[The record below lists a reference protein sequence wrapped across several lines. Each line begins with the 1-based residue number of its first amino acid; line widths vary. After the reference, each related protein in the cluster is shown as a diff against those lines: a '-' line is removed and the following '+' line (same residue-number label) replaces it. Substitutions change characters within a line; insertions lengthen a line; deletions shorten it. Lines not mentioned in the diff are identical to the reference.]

1 MLAMTSNYLAQVGN
15 ARRYLRRIA
24 EAGFSHVHWAHEWS
38 TDYLYSPADLDRIA
52 AWLDECGLRLGHVHA
67 SEGDRSD
74 WMADDDA
81 RRRAGVALLDNRMAM
96 AERLGG
102 DVVIVHMRRVG
113 PTDPA
118 ERDAYFS
125 AVWTSLD
132 ELREP
137 ARSHGVRL
145 AVENGPEN
153 FDDVQQVLPRY
164 EDTYV
169 GLCYDTGHGNM
180 IPDGL
185 DRLEALRGRLLS
197 VHVQDN
203 NGRDDVHWLPFA
215 GTVDWDRFARIVA
228 DSGYHGVL
236 NVESILHPPGSIEE
250 EVFLARACEGG
261 RRILDMIAAHRQ

>member
-52 AWLDECGLRLGHVHA
+52 GWLDEFGLALGHVHA

-74 WMADDDA
+74 WMSADEA
-81 RRRAGVALLDNRMAM
+81 RRRAGIELLANRIAM

-102 DVVIVHMRRVG
+102 NVVIVHLRRVG
-113 PTDPA
+113 PTETA
-118 ERDAYFS
+118 ERDTYWS

-132 ELREP
+132 ELRAP
-137 ARSHGVRL
+137 ARTHGVRL
-145 AVENGPEN
+145 ALENGPEN
-153 FDDVQQVLPRY
+153 FDDVEQVLPRY
-164 EDTYV
+164 DEAYL
-169 GLCYDTGHGNM
+169 GLCYDTGHGN
-180 IPDGL
+180 IAPDGL
-185 DRLEALRGRLLS
+185 DRLEALGARLLS

-215 GTVDWDRFARIVA
+215 GTVDWERFARILA
-228 DSGYHGVL
+228 ASGYRGVL
-236 NVESILHPPGSIEE
+236 NVESILHPPGSLAE

-261 RRILDMIAAHRQ
+261 RKILEMIRAHRE